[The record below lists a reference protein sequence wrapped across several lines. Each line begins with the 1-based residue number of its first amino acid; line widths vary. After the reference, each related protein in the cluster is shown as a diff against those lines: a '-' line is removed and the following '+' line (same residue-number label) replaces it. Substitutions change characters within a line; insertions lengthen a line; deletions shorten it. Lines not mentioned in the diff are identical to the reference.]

1 MSAVLKLPEKCA
13 PQPLRLT
20 DDVRVLL
27 NQLRFQATTCRASAF
42 LDIFQACS
50 VLDPVT
56 EDANNTRQITLLRI
70 LGQALDHAP
79 VFYRPGEKNLS
90 FDEKWLAALI
100 EASKRGDRDSFAF
113 LLNRRVAQSKR
124 RIIGSLIAS
133 LANT

>member
-20 DDVRVLL
+20 DDVRVSL

-50 VLDPVT
+50 VLDPDT
-56 EDANNTRQITLLRI
+56 EDAKNTRQITLLRI

-100 EASKRGDRDSFAF
+100 EASKRGDHDSFAF
-113 LLNRRVAQSKR
+113 LLNRRVAHSKR
-124 RIIGSLIAS
+124 RIIGSLIVS

>member
-20 DDVRVLL
+20 DDVRISL

-50 VLDPVT
+50 VLVPDT
-56 EDANNTRQITLLRI
+56 EDAKITRQITLLRI

-100 EASKRGDRDSFAF
+100 EASKRGDHDSFAF

>member
-20 DDVRVLL
+20 DDVRVSL

-50 VLDPVT
+50 VLDPDT
-56 EDANNTRQITLLRI
+56 EDAKNTRQITLLRI

-100 EASKRGDRDSFAF
+100 EASQRGDHDSFAF
-113 LLNRRVAQSKR
+113 LLNRRVVQSKR
-124 RIIGSLIAS
+124 RIIGSLIVS